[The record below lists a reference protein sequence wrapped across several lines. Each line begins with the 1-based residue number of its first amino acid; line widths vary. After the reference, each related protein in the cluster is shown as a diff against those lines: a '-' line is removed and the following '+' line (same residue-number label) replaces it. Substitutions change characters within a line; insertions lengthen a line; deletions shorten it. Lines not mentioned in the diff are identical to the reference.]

1 MSLNKTLKIVLINA
15 PSLGIIE
22 PWEDAPEF
30 GRNSLAYLAGFVRQ
44 FPFFEVKIIDAKFEQ
59 LSFKEVITIVSGFH
73 ADIIAFTAFT
83 NEIKPCAYLAAKL
96 KELQPNLISVIG
108 GAHLTALPIQTL
120 KEFSSFD
127 IGVVGEGEI
136 TFIELCKA
144 VREKRDLNSV
154 LGLVLRENEY
164 FKQTPPRERIL
175 DQDIIPMPAWDLMP
189 RANVY
194 WIQTQRGCPF
204 KCVFCMNHNGR
215 VARKTGIEK
224 VMDEIEYVIDTFHP
238 EWIRFGDEL
247 FTVDINRTMQFLD
260 EFIKRGFGDKVKWD
274 IQTHVNYVNYEMFL
288 KFKEANCTQVDLGVE
303 TGDIELLRKM
313 GKGTDIKKIR
323 TAFDSAKKA
332 EVTTGSFFLFGQ
344 PNETPKTIISTIKFA
359 VKLNP
364 DIPMFGIM
372 VPYPGTKVAKL
383 AAENKEG
390 FMNLSYDWDQ
400 YRKQIGGAVTFASLS
415 RNKLELFQL
424 IGYISVFF
432 FNFRIK
438 DFFKFLYKY
447 REEAVNV
454 FKKIIMLKDSIDHV
468 LKKPQD
474 YDAVLNGNKISS
486 SEMQASFDNFD
497 EYQKRELL
505 RTKKLRPDLLKEQ
518 LAVVKE
524 SEV

>member
-1 MSLNKTLKIVLINA
+1 MLIKDSLKIVLINA

-30 GRNSLAYLAGFVRQ
+30 GRNSLAYLAGYIRQ
-44 FPFFEVKIIDAKFEQ
+44 YAQFEVKIIDAKFEQ
-59 LSFKEVITIVSGFH
+59 LSFEEVVAKVVEFN
-73 ADIIAFTAFT
+73 ADIAAFTAFT
-83 NEIKPCAYLAAKL
+83 NEIKPCAYLAYKL
-96 KELQPNLISVIG
+96 KANLPGLLTVIG
-108 GAHLTALPIQTL
+108 GAHITALPVQTL
-120 KEFSSFD
+120 KEFLSFD
-127 IGVVGEGEI
+127 VGVVGEGEI
-136 TFIELCKA
+136 TFAELCIA
-144 VREKRDLNSV
+144 ISQNSSLNNV
-154 LGLVLRENEY
+154 AGLVYKENGLLME
-164 FKQTPPRERIL
+164 TPPRDRIL

-224 VMDEIEYVIDTFHP
+224 IMDEIEYVIDTFHP

-260 EFIKRGFGDKVKWD
+260 EFIKRGFGQKVKWD

-303 TGDIELLRKM
+303 TGDVELLKKM
-313 GKGTDIKKIR
+313 GKGTDVKKI
-323 TAFDSAKKA
+323 TAAFDAAKRA
-332 EVTTGSFFLFGQ
+332 GVTTGSFFLFGQ
-344 PNETPKTIISTIKFA
+344 PNETPKTIIGTIKFA

-390 FMNLSYDWDQ
+390 FTNLSYDWDQ

-432 FNFRIK
+432 FNFRIR

-447 REEAVNV
+447 KEEAINV
-454 FKKIIMLKDSIDHV
+454 FFKIITLKDNIDYV
-468 LKKPQD
+468 LKKPKD
-474 YDAVLNGNKISS
+474 YDSVLNGNVISS
-486 SEMQASFDNFD
+486 LEMKESFDDFE

-505 RTKKLRPDLLKEQ
+505 RTKKLKPDLLKEQ
-518 LAVVKE
+518 LAARKE
-524 SEV
+524 E